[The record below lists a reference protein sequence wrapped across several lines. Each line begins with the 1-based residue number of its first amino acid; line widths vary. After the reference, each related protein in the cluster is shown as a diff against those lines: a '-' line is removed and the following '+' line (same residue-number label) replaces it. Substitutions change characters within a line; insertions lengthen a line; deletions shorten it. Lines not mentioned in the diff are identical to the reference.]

1 MFNPQDL
8 NKHQRILLAIVG
20 VVILLIQLYKFSE
33 DGVEGSGW
41 ILALLVASI
50 LILPSLS
57 LIKAKS
63 STERKNKE
71 KFQTF
76 INQSQSV
83 QVAFKRIKN
92 KSNALKDLVSE
103 HIQFPDI
110 PTLSAVNETMK
121 EELGRN
127 CYLYVAA
134 LSAAAEFKKNPD
146 FLSNENFVVYE
157 AQVVRDVL
165 NSSKQSAIKEGFGDK
180 HDDNR
185 VKALV
190 IKDWNLAKTAMMGF
204 IDNLSAGRQQADT
217 PLMDFLFNK
226 VEMPDMYK
234 KSLETPLRDFT
245 KQTLQEFA
253 QQ

>member
-20 VVILLIQLYKFSE
+20 VVILLIQLYKFNE

-57 LIKAKS
+57 LIKAKPA
-63 STERKNKE
+63 TEQKSKE

-76 INQSQSV
+76 FNQSQRV
-83 QVAFKRIKN
+83 QVAFRRIKH
-92 KSNALKDLVSE
+92 KSDSLRDLMSE

-110 PTLSAVNETMK
+110 ATVNETMK
-121 EELGRN
+121 EEWARS

-146 FLSNENFVVYE
+146 FLSNENFLIYE

-185 VKALV
+185 VKAF
-190 IKDWNLAKTAMMGF
+190 IINDWNLTKTAMMGF

-226 VEMPDMYK
+226 VGMPDMHK

-245 KQTLQEFA
+245 KQTLREFV